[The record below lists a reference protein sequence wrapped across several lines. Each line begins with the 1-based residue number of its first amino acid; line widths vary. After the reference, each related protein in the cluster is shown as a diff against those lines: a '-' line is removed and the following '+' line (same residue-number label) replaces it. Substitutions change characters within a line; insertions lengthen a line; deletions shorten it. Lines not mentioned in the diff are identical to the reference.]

1 MVPDYSNIK
10 FNMNDIQR
18 FFKDQGVDVSAK
30 DSKTLASIFKE
41 CDTQDEKGEKKA
53 DGVLTGAERDKF
65 FDKIKSAC
73 PKLVNSVVDFFV
85 TVEIIEEQKELKRV
99 KQMIEE
105 QKAQESKNID
115 KET

>member
-53 DGVLTGAERDKF
+53 DGVLTGEERSTF
-65 FDKIKSAC
+65 IDKIQAAC
-73 PKLVNSVVDFFV
+73 PKLVNSVIDFFT
-85 TVEIIEEQKELKRV
+85 TVEVVEEQKEWKKV
-99 KQMIEE
+99 EQMLEE